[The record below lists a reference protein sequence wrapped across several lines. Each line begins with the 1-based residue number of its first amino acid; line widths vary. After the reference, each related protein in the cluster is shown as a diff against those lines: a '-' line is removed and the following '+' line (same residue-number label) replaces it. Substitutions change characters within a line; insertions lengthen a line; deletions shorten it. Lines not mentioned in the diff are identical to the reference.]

1 MKNLR
6 TYLLALFSTL
16 VFALPVFGSDTIV
29 ADTARFKSL
38 KRPFIMSLTIGKQF
52 HTGGRPDALLL
63 GDRKSVN
70 TEMSLRMA
78 GFFNRFVG
86 AYGQIDVCGDPW
98 KRDWQPVPGL
108 DFQNYEIECGLGY
121 AFSFT
126 SAISV
131 GTIFRYEVQ
140 RWQFFGR
147 IGMGVRSL
155 AYDDK
160 YAYPAMDVDN
170 PVLAGLEYYRA
181 ERCVG
186 RFIME
191 GGLTFGYRT
200 SKYISIIMDVNYRHR
215 IGGADEVV
223 LSKMCVADGNEW
235 YSDTDPVL
243 ERRSY
248 KTKAFGNELVV
259 LIGAQLQCDLSGRKK
274 AKKQAQKKPP
284 LGHK

>member
-6 TYLLALFSTL
+6 TYLLALFSTV
-16 VFALPVFGSDTIV
+16 VFALPVFGSDSIV
-29 ADTARFKSL
+29 ADTARFRHL
-38 KRPFIMSLTIGKQF
+38 KRPFIMSLTLGKQF
-52 HTGGRPDALLL
+52 HTGGRPDALLF

-78 GFFNRFVG
+78 GFFNCCVG

-108 DFQNYEIECGLGY
+108 DFFESDLKCGIGFL
-121 AFSFT
+121 FSW
-126 SAISV
+126 AISA
-131 GTIFRYEVQ
+131 GAIFRYEIQ

-147 IGMGVRSL
+147 VGIGTRSL

-170 PVLAGLEYYRA
+170 TLVAGTEYYRA
-181 ERCVG
+181 ERYLG

-200 SKYISIIMDVNYRHR
+200 SRYVSIIMDVNYRHR

-223 LSKMCVADGNEW
+223 LSKMCVADGNDN
-235 YSDTDPVL
+235 YSDADPVL
-243 ERRSY
+243 ERRSF

-259 LIGAQLQCDLSGRKK
+259 LIGAQLQCDLSGPKK
-274 AKKQAQKKPP
+274 AKKRAQKPVK
-284 LGHK
+284 K